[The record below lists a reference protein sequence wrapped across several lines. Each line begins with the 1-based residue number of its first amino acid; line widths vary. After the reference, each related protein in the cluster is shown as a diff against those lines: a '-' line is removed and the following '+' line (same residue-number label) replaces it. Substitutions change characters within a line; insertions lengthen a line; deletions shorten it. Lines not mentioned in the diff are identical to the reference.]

1 MIDSSRVWSLST
13 GHVLELV
20 LYSHSRQKMFPKL
33 SKYPVFKRFFLT
45 FFGTT
50 RGKERMWNG
59 FEKFVLVGSVSRWL
73 ATNFIILS
81 LWTIVWWSQSSNL
94 NERSLFVD
102 NVSQH
107 FFRYAHCFVVAKSV
121 AFALTIVRKYIL
133 DETRVCIIFH
143 FTFSLVTT
151 FYEEFKF
158 K

>member
-94 NERSLFVD
+94 NERSVD

>member
-59 FEKFVLVGSVSRWL
+59 FEKFVLVGSVSRDKFHYSFAMNDRL
-73 ATNFIILS
+73 MIAIEQ
-81 LWTIVWWSQSSNL
+81 SQWEIS
-94 NERSLFVD
+94 FVD